1 MITGELAVVVLCAI
15 IRVLSDFPS
24 TRLPGQ
30 TDLQLLGLRA
40 LWNANL
46 PVHKL
51 PAEVFLQIFQHFLPW
66 HHLFI
71 VETGGVQRP
80 WVRLMGV
87 CRHWCALIRNAACF
101 WRDVE
106 VRTKDVRWLNL
117 ALGRLGKTPVR
128 VAARIGCLNAV
139 LPILLEHA
147 DHLETLD
154 FQGWIRHSDIVPFIS
169 RLSSPILTN
178 LRFELCPLDPDA
190 TLPTWSGHC
199 PRLRRL
205 TLIQVSLPWST
216 SILAGLEV
224 LSLTHCQ
231 LSTPSLPFADFLG
244 ILEHGQKLR
253 ALRLEHFLS
262 AAVSPQTFGPGSHAR
277 CVTLPS
283 LHRLAC
289 HDVPARVAQL
299 IAHLRIPAISEV
311 DLAGKWRSIND
322 PSIAGT
328 TLSCLLP
335 EDLTRVLPQVLQSIP
350 SARLQ
355 LEVDSRELHCSLPI
369 ELRLSLRVPPTTQ
382 AGTLEQ
388 EVLLLLPI
396 LCGHALTELYLSGA
410 LTYSLET
417 WNAMCEAFPSLQKLT
432 LSNTLTAR
440 EFPVDV
446 FPSLQAA
453 PALSRVPQ
461 FGGITGRRCEVH
473 CPALRELML
482 YHVWWRSHTMEVILE
497 CLRSRA
503 ASGALRLET
512 LELVA
517 DWKLPQSMDIDDE
530 HDQERFRT
538 YVDNFVLH

>member
-1 MITGELAVVVLCAI
+1 MAVVVLCATK
-15 IRVLSDFPS
+15 RVLSDFPS
-24 TRLPGQ
+24 TRSPGQ
-30 TDLQLLGLRA
+30 ADLQLLGLRA
-40 LWNANL
+40 AWNANL

-51 PAEVFLQIFQHFLPW
+51 PAEVFLQIFQHFLPL
-66 HHLFI
+66 HHSFI
-71 VETGGVQRP
+71 VDAGGLQRP

-101 WRDVE
+101 WRDIE
-106 VRTKDVRWLNL
+106 VRTKDVRWLKL

-128 VAARIGCLNAV
+128 VEARIGSLNAV
-139 LPILLEHA
+139 LPILLEHT

-154 FQGWIRHSDIVPFIS
+154 FQGWIHHSDIVPFIS
-169 RLSSPILTN
+169 RLSSPVLTN

-190 TLPTWSGHC
+190 TLPIWSGDC

-262 AAVSPQTFGPGSHAR
+262 AAVFPQTFGPGSHAR

-299 IAHLRIPAISEV
+299 MAHLRIPAILEI
-311 DLAGKWRSIND
+311 DLAGKWPSIND

-335 EDLTRVLPQVLQSIP
+335 EDLTRVLPQVPQSIP

-369 ELRLSLRVPPTTQ
+369 ELRLSFRVPPTAQ
-382 AGTLEQ
+382 AGILEQ
-388 EVLLLLPI
+388 EVLLLLPV
-396 LCGHALTELYLSGA
+396 LCGHALTEMYLSGE

-417 WNAMCEAFPSLQKLT
+417 WNAVFEAFPSLQKLT
-432 LSNTLTAR
+432 LDNTLTAH

-453 PALSRVPQ
+453 PALFRVPQ
-461 FGGITGRRCEVH
+461 FGGIRERRCEVH
-473 CPALRELML
+473 CPVLRELLL
-482 YHVWWRSHTMEVILE
+482 YHIWWRSHTMEVILE

-503 ASGALRLET
+503 ASGALRLEI
-512 LELVA
+512 LELAA

-538 YVDNFVLH
+538 YVDKFVLL